1 MRWFISLLILASGA
15 IFFFQ
20 NQQPITLFFLGNSA
34 KTALF
39 TLTFPLGLWVILF
52 VVAGI
57 LTSLF
62 IQGLA
67 AISRPI
73 VQAAPTA
80 PRRNRSRPT
89 PPPRSPEPPP
99 RQPEPKTRIQEP
111 VTPQWDWDNP
121 IPEADDWEEEPRTE
135 PLPTEPLKRPET
147 VDLPR
152 QAVVD
157 VTPEEPNV
165 TPPRYSE
172 PDASERDRPPV
183 YRDQPQPQ
191 AKTKPQPEKEPRLR
205 EEDLKRF
212 EVDQEP
218 KAASRQGTIYSYTYR
233 ESSDRAP
240 KPKPSSPPVTNP
252 VYDADYRVINPPL
265 RPIEDRTLED
275 DDEDWV

>member
-1 MRWFISLLILASGA
+1 MRWFISLLILASGG

-39 TLTFPLGLWVILF
+39 SVTFSLGLWVIVF

-57 LTSLF
+57 FTSLF
-62 IQGLA
+62 IQALA
-67 AISRPI
+67 AIARPI
-73 VQAAPTA
+73 VQTPPPA
-80 PRRNRSRPT
+80 PRRPRSRST
-89 PPPRSPEPPP
+89 PPPRSPEPPL

-111 VTPQWDWDNP
+111 LTPQPQWDWENP
-121 IPEADDWEEEPRTE
+121 IPEVDDWEEEPTRTE

-147 VDLPR
+147 VDFPR
-152 QAVVD
+152 QVVVD
-157 VTPEEPNV
+157 IPAAEPNV
-165 TPPRYSE
+165 NPPRYSE
-172 PDASERDRPPV
+172 AEQLERDRPPV
-183 YRDQPQPQ
+183 YHVEPQSQ
-191 AKTKPQPEKEPRLR
+191 AKPKAQSETEPRLR

-240 KPKPSSPPVTNP
+240 QPQPTANNP
-252 VYDADYRVINPPL
+252 VYDANYRVINPPS
-265 RPIEDRTLED
+265 RPPESTDFD
-275 DDEDWV
+275 DEEDWV

>member
-1 MRWFISLLILASGA
+1 MRWFISLLILASGV

-39 TLTFPLGLWVILF
+39 SLTFPLGLWVILF
-52 VVAGI
+52 VVVGI

-67 AISRPI
+67 ALSRPI
-73 VQAAPTA
+73 VQAAPA
-80 PRRNRSRPT
+80 PRRPRSRPT

-121 IPEADDWEEEPRTE
+121 IPEADDWEEEPPRTE
-135 PLPTEPLKRPET
+135 PFPTEPLKRPET

-157 VTPEEPNV
+157 IPVVETNV

-172 PDASERDRPPV
+172 AEQWERDRTPV
-183 YRDQPQPQ
+183 YQEEPQPRS
-191 AKTKPQPEKEPRLR
+191 KPNPQPETEPRLR

-240 KPKPSSPPVTNP
+240 KSQPAPSSANNP
-252 VYDADYRVINPPL
+252 VYDANYRVINPPS
-265 RPIEDRTLED
+265 RPPESNDFD
-275 DDEDWV
+275 DEEDWV